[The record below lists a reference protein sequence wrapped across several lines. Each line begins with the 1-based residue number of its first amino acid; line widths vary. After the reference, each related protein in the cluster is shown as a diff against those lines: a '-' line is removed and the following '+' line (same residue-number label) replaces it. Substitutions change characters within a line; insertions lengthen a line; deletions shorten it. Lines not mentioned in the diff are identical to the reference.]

1 VNTSYRLVKGICVLS
16 TVPTR
21 IAAPESE
28 SAAADLWPH
37 QAQAVSTID
46 RALGS
51 DGRST
56 VIAACGTG
64 KTRIGAAADR
74 LRVQRRLVVLPTIEL
89 LAQTVRAYRATAR
102 GGLGMAECLRGG
114 HAMTR
119 TRTGAVLLSTLLLLA
134 ACAGPTAGINADPS
148 FPMTTPNSA
157 PPVPAGPV
165 LIRLADTLADAPADT
180 TAGGYQYVE
189 RRTWHRAIIGPPGP
203 DGWPA
208 RVRIDQLWHTDDAA
222 SGRQVSVHIAAEG
235 CTPDGGESS
244 WTGRAADPFDRPP
257 PSTPADLLAHLLAA
271 AGPEQPRSEHIV
283 GGVAMLYE
291 RQAVARPVR
300 AALLRLLA
308 AQPGLLVRTGVT
320 DRIHR
325 PGMDVILPYTD
336 QAGVP
341 RRDILTIDAT
351 TGVLL
356 AAFTT
361 IAGPI
366 PPQDPQLGHDAR
378 EAIIAEADSYR
389 LYVDSRRTPDTR
401 TPEAGCE
408 HPAAKP

>member
-1 VNTSYRLVKGICVLS
+1 MLALLPATGI
-16 TVPTR
+16 
-21 IAAPESE
+21 
-28 SAAADLWPH
+28 
-37 QAQAVSTID
+37 AQAYVTAALRPTLTLARQ
-46 RALGS
+46 RAL
-51 DGRST
+51 
-56 VIAACGTG
+56 
-64 KTRIGAAADR
+64 
-74 LRVQRRLVVLPTIEL
+74 
-89 LAQTVRAYRATAR
+89 
-102 GGLGMAECLRGG
+102 GG

-119 TRTGAVLLSTLLLLA
+119 TRTGALLLSALFLLA
-134 ACAGPTAGINADPS
+134 ACAEPSAGVDADPS
-148 FPMTTPNSA
+148 VPMTTPTSA

-165 LIRLADTLADAPADT
+165 LIRLADTLADAPADST
-180 TAGGYQYVE
+180 IGGYQYIE
-189 RRTWHRAIIGPPGP
+189 RRTWYRDIIGPPGP
-203 DGWPA
+203 TGWPA
-208 RVRIDQLWHTDDAA
+208 RVRIDQLWRTDDAV
-222 SGRQVSVHIAAEG
+222 SGRQVSVRVAVDG
-235 CTPDGGESS
+235 CTPDGGESR
-244 WTGRAADPFDRPP
+244 WTGRAADPFDQPP
-257 PSTPADLLAHLLAA
+257 PSTPADLLAHLLTA
-271 AGPEQPRSEHIV
+271 AGPEQPRPEHIV

-291 RQAVARPVR
+291 RQALARPVR

-325 PGMDVILPYTD
+325 PGTDLILPYTD

-366 PPQDPQLGHDAR
+366 PPQDPQLGADAR

-389 LYVDSRRTPDTR
+389 LYVDSRRTPDIH
-401 TPEAGCE
+401 TPAAGCQ